1 MMRNQQGF
9 SLLEI
14 LVSLAIFAVIAI
26 GALGV
31 IGASD
36 AGGFLEGFPSAFIT
50 ARVARDYTAG
60 SVYLQSLQEYV
71 QSKGNAAAAPGTY
84 CKGAGCSPEVEL
96 PAGYGAWGVYPTPPG
111 EPYQL
116 QWSKMELR
124 LERWYWDDT
133 AKVYKCAEPSGTSD
147 LSSPPRACSFT
158 LPSPAPEYVVRAQAR
173 LTWTVRG
180 VERALIMERFFVG
193 ASP

>member
-1 MMRNQQGF
+1 MMHDQKGF
-9 SLLEI
+9 TLLEI

-26 GALGV
+26 GAMGV

-71 QSKGNAAAAPGTY
+71 GSKGNLAAIPGTY
-84 CKGAGCSPEVEL
+84 CKGTGCGPEVEL
-96 PAGYGAWGVYPTPPG
+96 PAGLAGYPMPPG

-116 QWSKMELR
+116 QWSKMEVR
-124 LERWYWDDT
+124 LERWYWDDV

-173 LTWTVRG
+173 LTWTMRG